1 METLF
6 QQAKPDGAR
15 TSLPPP
21 DPVFGALW
29 IPLRNRSGTVVA
41 YTLIDEQ
48 DGDLARFTWHL
59 NLSGYA
65 SGWAKRRSR
74 GSGTDLNRTRLMH
87 RVILGVPP
95 GVEVDHINQ
104 RSIRNTSGYKG
115 IQFDR
120 VSQRWSAT
128 VTCLG
133 KAYGVGQFNTPEAA
147 AFAYDF
153 AATALHGEFAATNFR
168 LAEATKECAR
178 EFRVF
183 LVNEGAEEGC
193 HAAG

>member
-48 DGDLARFTWHL
+48 DGDLARFIWHL
-59 NLSGYA
+59 NPGGYA

-74 GSGTDLNRTRLMH
+74 GSGTDLNGTQLMH
-87 RVILGVPP
+87 RVILGVAP
-95 GVEVDHINQ
+95 GVEVDHINRNRLDNRRSNLRLATRSENARNTK
-104 RSIRNTSGYKG
+104 RSIQNTSGYKG

-120 VSQRWSAT
+120 VSRRWSAT

-133 KAYGVGQFNTPEAA
+133 KGVWGGPVQHPRSGRIR
-147 AFAYDF
+147 
-153 AATALHGEFAATNFR
+153 LRFR
-168 LAEATKECAR
+168 SHCAPR
-178 EFRVF
+178 
-183 LVNEGAEEGC
+183 
-193 HAAG
+193 